1 LVFVVTHVIFD
12 ETTATGPPSSLPF
25 VEMQDA
31 QGYVA
36 RCTTLST
43 SSFCLVVW
51 SARPF
56 VENINNTNNTN
67 NYTDAIVLTEA

>member
-1 LVFVVTHVIFD
+1 VAWVQTKKGMEIKAKAKTLGKPNLI
-12 ETTATGPPSSLPF
+12 ELLN

-51 SARPF
+51 SARL
-56 VENINNTNNTN
+56 NT
-67 NYTDAIVLTEA
+67 LEH

>member
-1 LVFVVTHVIFD
+1 
-12 ETTATGPPSSLPF
+12 
-25 VEMQDA
+25 MQDA

-51 SARPF
+51 SARIR
-56 VENINNTNNTN
+56 VRSG
-67 NYTDAIVLTEA
+67 TEQMGYADTASNQEE